1 MRKLL
6 KNSLVQALLVVVAI
20 EFVATSAGA
29 ERTMATTVNE
39 GLMALLDRNLGNP
52 VSDVVAQSIRGGQNL
67 WCGSPNACGEW
78 DTEKCEWF
86 DITRF
91 RGVCGENSCW
101 AFETGTEYV
110 KGDESKPKRA
120 CGGMC
125 TTSGYADIV
134 ICGS

>member
-39 GLMALLDRNLGNP
+39 GLTALLDRNLGNP
-52 VSDVVAQSIRGGQNL
+52 VSDVVAQSIRGGANL
-67 WCGSPNACGEW
+67 ACPGTANACGEW
-78 DTEKCEWF
+78 DTEKCEWYPGAKF
-86 DITRF
+86 WA
-91 RGVCGENSCW
+91 GVCGENTGW
-101 AFETGTEYV
+101 NFEIGTEYV
-110 KGDESKPKRA
+110 KGDGTLKS
-120 CGGMC
+120 CGGTCAPLM
-125 TTSGYADIV
+125 ANKPV